1 VNAWNEN
8 PRPYV
13 WHKTADETIDA
24 LADIA
29 NESLRQ
35 DTRSSEMIQRSADV
49 VILGGGSG
57 GYSAAIRA
65 SELGLS
71 VILIESDKLGGTC
84 LHRGCIPTKALLHAA
99 EVADSAR
106 GAAPRAISARIADEE
121 VELLSRAHELKH
133 VRPRP
138 RAQ

>member
-1 VNAWNEN
+1 MSKNSPGSITEWVNAWNEN

-13 WHKTADETIDA
+13 WHKTADETIDS

-35 DTRSSEMIQRSADV
+35 DTRSSEMTQRNADV

-71 VILIESDKLGGTC
+71 VID
-84 LHRGCIPTKALLHAA
+84 RFAV
-99 EVADSAR
+99 EVTARTRDRRPGPHQRPGAD
-106 GAAPRAISARIADEE
+106 PRLR
-121 VELLSRAHELKH
+121 SR
-133 VRPRP
+133 
-138 RAQ
+138 